1 MRSKRTVHCTIVA
14 FRAPSLRQ
22 QLSTKSRHYVAIAE
36 KVKTRRGKH
45 KWTLCAIFRLRKLR
59 LPDLGPE
66 LCCSLAGAISRDCR
80 PPAPAKKTGRLEAAS
95 FPPPISPAAARA
107 APAGDA
113 ALRAELQP
121 RLTARDFGVHDL

>member
-1 MRSKRTVHCTIVA
+1 MKG
-14 FRAPSLRQ
+14 
-22 QLSTKSRHYVAIAE
+22 RHYVAIAE

-45 KWTLCAIFRLRKLR
+45 KWTLCAIFCVSKLR

-66 LCCSLAGAISRDCR
+66 LLLLPCRRAISRDCR

-113 ALRAELQP
+113 ALRSELQP
-121 RLTARDFGVHDL
+121 RLTARDLGVRDL

>member
-1 MRSKRTVHCTIVA
+1 MIA

-45 KWTLCAIFRLRKLR
+45 KWTICAIFRLRKLR

-66 LCCSLAGAISRDCR
+66 LLLLPRAISPDCR
-80 PPAPAKKTGRLEAAS
+80 PPAPAKKTGRLGRPH
-95 FPPPISPAAARA
+95 FPPISPAAARA

-113 ALRAELQP
+113 ALRAERQL
-121 RLTARDFGVHDL
+121 RLAARDLGVRDL